1 MADEPDSGDIKITVS
16 FLQDFQTKV
25 LQKMVT
31 DLENSKDFQEL
42 ELVANNPTGKRRLLA
57 GAEIWEPAKLLMEKY
72 EGKGTGTAPTLWT
85 QVDVIRKRLVQ
96 LNANI
101 TEVVRIAN
109 SGEDENI
116 KLSTEL
122 NMSQIGDILGVNS
135 PAPPP
140 PPGNGNTGT

>member
-1 MADEPDSGDIKITVS
+1 MADSGDIKITVS
-16 FLQDFQTKV
+16 FLQDFQSNV

-31 DLENSKDFQEL
+31 DLEANKDVQEL
-42 ELVANNPTGKRRLLA
+42 ALAANNPTGKRRLLA

-72 EGKGTGTAPTLWT
+72 EGKGTGTAPSLWT
-85 QVDVIRKRLVQ
+85 QVDLIQKRLVQ

-122 NMSQIGDILGVNS
+122 NMSQVGEILGAN
-135 PAPPP
+135 PAPSPP
-140 PPGNGNTGT
+140 PPGNSTTGN